1 MKDFLPDVASHAPPA
16 FAAPLEWVGMRGV
29 ELPLV
34 LGDTTRAHPVQ
45 AQLDL
50 LVDLPRAEVKGIHM
64 SRLYLLAAELAD
76 EDIVRPGHVAS
87 LLAEMIRSH
96 ADCGTSKARVDIECR
111 LLLRQPALATPGL
124 AGWKAYPVRI
134 EAVGDGATTTMTVR
148 VSVAYSST
156 CPCSAALSRQLISRA
171 FSAEFGDR
179 LVDASAVA
187 AWLGEHATLAT
198 PHSQRSIADIR
209 LQLNASEGFAWKE
222 WIRRVEAALGTP
234 VQTAVKRADEQAFAR
249 LNGSNLMYVEDAAR
263 RIQAAFADA
272 FPDIEVAV
280 RHLESLHA
288 HDAFAVAGPS
298 AGRLREARGA
308 GAPRSIRASGDDPVV
323 GMAPAS

>member
-1 MKDFLPDVASHAPPA
+1 MIALDTLLRYSHRPDVKLWIHMKDFLPDVASHAPPA
-16 FAAPLEWVGMRGV
+16 FVAPLEWVGMRGIA
-29 ELPLV
+29 LPLA
-34 LGDTTRAHPVQ
+34 LGDTGCSHSVQ
-45 AQLDL
+45 AQVDL

-76 EDIVRPGHVAS
+76 EDIVRPAHVAS

-96 ADCGTSKARVDIECR
+96 ADCGTAKARVDIECR

-134 EAVGDGATTTMTVR
+134 EAISDGTTTTMTAQ

-156 CPCSAALSRQLISRA
+156 CPCSAALSRQLVSRA

-179 LVDASAVA
+179 LVDASVVA
-187 AWLGEHATLAT
+187 AWLGEHASLAT
-198 PHSQRSIADIR
+198 PHSQRSIADVR
-209 LQLNASEGFAWKE
+209 LQFDTTEGFAWKE

-272 FPDIEVAV
+272 FPGIEVAV

-288 HDAFAVAGPS
+288 HDAVAVAGPS
-298 AGRLREARGA
+298 AGRPRG
-308 GAPRSIRASGDDPVV
+308 
-323 GMAPAS
+323 

>member
-34 LGDTTRAHPVQ
+34 LGDTKCSHSIQ
-45 AQLDL
+45 AQIDL

-76 EDIVRPGHVAS
+76 VDIVRPEDFAS
-87 LLAEMIRSH
+87 LLSEMIRSH

-134 EAVGDGATTTMTVR
+134 EAYSDGTTTTMIVQ

-171 FSAEFGDR
+171 FSAEFGDGR
-179 LVDASAVA
+179 VDASAVA

-198 PHSQRSIADIR
+198 PHSQRSIAEIR
-209 LQLNASEGFAWKE
+209 LQLNTAERFAWKE
-222 WIRRVEAALGTP
+222 WICRVEAALGTP

-263 RIQAAFADA
+263 RIQAAFGAD
-272 FPDIEVAV
+272 FPDIGVAV

-288 HDAFAVAGPS
+288 HDAFAAAGPS
-298 AGRLREARGA
+298 AGRSQEARGI
-308 GAPRSIRASGDDPVV
+308 GAPLTI
-323 GMAPAS
+323 